1 MPPSADSGLT
11 KVFTLPEMRDE
22 TDGRPKAFRRVRIK
36 GKPDNYYEEGYSD
49 HFPVVT
55 VLKRAAQRERG
66 GK

>member
-1 MPPSADSGLT
+1 
-11 KVFTLPEMRDE
+11 MRDE